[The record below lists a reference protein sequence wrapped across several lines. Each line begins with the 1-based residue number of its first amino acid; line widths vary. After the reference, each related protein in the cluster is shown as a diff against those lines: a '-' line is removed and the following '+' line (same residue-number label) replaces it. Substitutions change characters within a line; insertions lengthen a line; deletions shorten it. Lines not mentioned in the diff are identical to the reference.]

1 MNKAKQRKTLTQKA
15 VEAMNVAINGV
26 VEDHRR
32 RKQPLA
38 LWKDGKVV
46 LVHPGPAMVIREGSE
61 SYGTAN
67 RRKKKGNADTGRTR

>member
-1 MNKAKQRKTLTQKA
+1 MNKGKQKTLTQKA
-15 VEAMNVAINGV
+15 VEAINVAIKGV

-46 LVHPGPAMVIREGSE
+46 LVHPGSAMAVREESE
-61 SYGTAN
+61 TYGTTN
-67 RRKKKGNADTGRTR
+67 RRQSKKGKY